1 MTRVTKDDSGTP
13 LWKKLGIR
21 PGAEAAFVG
30 SPPGFREA
38 LGPLPAGVRV
48 HSRPRGELDVVVFFT
63 SQRSDLLRRLPG
75 LKSQLTP
82 AGGLWVAWP
91 KNTSGI
97 QSDLSFEDVQRTGL
111 DAGLVDNK
119 SCSIDADWQALRF
132 VYRLVD
138 RTSGAG

>member
-1 MTRVTKDDSGTP
+1 MTKATRDDSGTP

-97 QSDLSFEDVQRTGL
+97 QSDLSFEEVQRTGL